1 MVGEGE
7 PKMVVH
13 LEGEGATLEEEAAY
27 FLFRQEGVGVRF
39 VVASMAVVQ
48 VFLVVT

>member
-1 MVGEGE
+1 MVREGE

-13 LEGEGATLEEEAAY
+13 LEGEEVTPGQEAGY

-39 VVASMAVVQ
+39 VVA
-48 VFLVVT
+48 